1 MAAGLSLKRSDLE
14 AFGKAFDAVARS
26 RLSVDMLD
34 AVALTDGELGA
45 QDFTLDLAQQLR
57 YAGPWGQGFP
67 EPEFEGKFSVESWKV
82 VGEKHLKLKLRHP
95 DLAEPLDGIAF
106 GAYSGERP
114 PSRLR
119 AVFALDVNEWNG
131 RQTLQLLIRLMSPA

>member
-1 MAAGLSLKRSDLE
+1 
-14 AFGKAFDAVARS
+14 V
-26 RLSVDMLD
+26 
-34 AVALTDGELGA
+34 LTDGEL
-45 QDFTLDLAQQLR
+45 TPEDLCVEVAAMLR
-57 YAGPWGQGFP
+57 DAGPWGQGFP

-131 RQTLQLLIRLMSPA
+131 RQTLQLLIRLMTPA

>member
-1 MAAGLSLKRSDLE
+1 M
-14 AFGKAFDAVARS
+14 
-26 RLSVDMLD
+26 
-34 AVALTDGELGA
+34 
-45 QDFTLDLAQQLR
+45 
-57 YAGPWGQGFP
+57 
-67 EPEFEGKFSVESWKV
+67 ESWKV